1 MYKICYKIYV
11 IIMESDIEFMD
22 EYVNRNDE
30 DVKNYKK
37 TLKHEINKLI
47 LNEWTF
53 LINDWQKVLN
63 IYKHRTE
70 LKNVKFI
77 REIKNEILEKL
88 GFIPVFFFL
97 TVLYTNKEYP
107 GPYIEVEKG
116 LLLLYQLVSGF
127 TSKNI
132 KKYMPHTTF
141 YAVYKEFWITNY
153 NNLDK
158 FVNDSLHN
166 MFSNIKI
173 RILSAMIKNPKNF
186 KNITMMLDGHDTSIE
201 YDKPDISLQKKW
213 SYKLKSAGIRT
224 QVLIDINEMAINLSN
239 SQLCGNSSDGGMF
252 LNMKLY
258 NKIKEQDIVA
268 LDGGYT
274 LFIKQFETLCQNKSL
289 KLNDNNFF
297 YPIRKE
303 NGMKLNTQ
311 EEHYNKVF
319 GSFRSL
325 MENQFKDIHNKFKRF
340 SNNNSILKTDEIKYI
355 NLQLKVVFLLKN
367 IQTFSEKFNIITQE
381 HHKLWI
387 NDDFNFPSDSRLVD
401 IVYTNEMEQSEKLK
415 EMDKLQKD
423 LLNLH
428 VEDINNDMIIDNE
441 EDNNDNGNEDEENS
455 SVDFPEYENPTKKR
469 KKKSKSMK
477 KKLNIYKIRDINK
490 SDNIYEVEKIE
501 SHKIENKQ
509 YLFHVK
515 WKNYDDNENTWVKE
529 KDFEQ
534 KDIIYEYFKEKNILY

>member
-1 MYKICYKIYV
+1 MA
-11 IIMESDIEFMD
+11 
-22 EYVNRNDE
+22 
-30 DVKNYKK
+30 KNIKY
-37 TLKHEINKLI
+37 
-47 LNEWTF
+47 
-53 LINDWQKVLN
+53 
-63 IYKHRTE
+63 
-70 LKNVKFI
+70 I
-77 REIKNEILEKL
+77 RDIKNELVEKL
-88 GFIPVFFFL
+88 GYISVFFFL

-141 YAVYKEFWITNY
+141 YAVYKEFWLTNY
-153 NNLDK
+153 NNLNK
-158 FVNDSLHN
+158 FVDYCLYN

-186 KNITMMLDGHDTSIE
+186 KNITLMLDGHDTSIE
-201 YDKPDISLQKKW
+201 YDKPDITLQKKW

-224 QVLIDINEMAINLSN
+224 QVLCDINEMVINLSN

-252 LNMKLY
+252 LNMKIY
-258 NKIKEQDIVA
+258 NKIKEQDIIA

-274 LFIKQFETLCQNKSL
+274 LFIKQFETLCKNKN
-289 KLNDNNFF
+289 LNLDDKNFF

-303 NGMKLNTQ
+303 NGIKLNTQ
-311 EEHYNKVF
+311 EEYYNKVF

-325 MENQFKDIHNKFKRF
+325 IENQFKDIYNKFKRF
-340 SNNNSILKTDEIKYI
+340 SNNNSIIKTDDIKYI

-387 NDDFNFPSDSRLVD
+387 NDNFNFPSDSRLID

-423 LLNLH
+423 LLNLNIENISNDM
-428 VEDINNDMIIDNE
+428 VVDDLEDDENINNGD
-441 EDNNDNGNEDEENS
+441 
-455 SVDFPEYENPTKKR
+455 
-469 KKKSKSMK
+469 
-477 KKLNIYKIRDINK
+477 
-490 SDNIYEVEKIE
+490 
-501 SHKIENKQ
+501 
-509 YLFHVK
+509 
-515 WKNYDDNENTWVKE
+515 
-529 KDFEQ
+529 
-534 KDIIYEYFKEKNILY
+534 

>member
-158 FVNDSLHN
+158 FVNDCLHN

>member
-116 LLLLYQLVSGF
+116 LLLLYQLFSGF

-158 FVNDSLHN
+158 FVNDCLHN

-355 NLQLKVVFLLKN
+355 NLQLKVVFLL
-367 IQTFSEKFNIITQE
+367 
-381 HHKLWI
+381 
-387 NDDFNFPSDSRLVD
+387 NF
-401 IVYTNEMEQSEKLK
+401 
-415 EMDKLQKD
+415 
-423 LLNLH
+423 
-428 VEDINNDMIIDNE
+428 
-441 EDNNDNGNEDEENS
+441 
-455 SVDFPEYENPTKKR
+455 F
-469 KKKSKSMK
+469 
-477 KKLNIYKIRDINK
+477 
-490 SDNIYEVEKIE
+490 
-501 SHKIENKQ
+501 
-509 YLFHVK
+509 
-515 WKNYDDNENTWVKE
+515 
-529 KDFEQ
+529 
-534 KDIIYEYFKEKNILY
+534 